1 MLGVNKVH
9 KAAARAVAEFTCDLI
24 QSRLGLSRMFVQC
37 LRSKRS
43 TRHIR
48 YIYNF
53 LAAVLGKRFRECRV
67 EMFGTITQGLGLY
80 SRLGSLRFDTVVNN
94 IGGTKVTPRIFERNA
109 RIETTVNDRQGLLSQ
124 HDLNSAAT
132 GGSSGYVLTRDFLL
146 MQPNPCGRPQAWI
159 DGPIGSER
167 FGFSA
172 TGFYVSKFPYE
183 THYSHFCQGWEAS
196 SESGCIVGIADLLP
210 PTSRGTPHNGRSQYS
225 KGLEKKLKP
234 SKLRFVRDLH
244 NFEI

>member
-1 MLGVNKVH
+1 MTFKV
-9 KAAARAVAEFTCDLI
+9 
-24 QSRLGLSRMFVQC
+24 
-37 LRSKRS
+37 
-43 TRHIR
+43 
-48 YIYNF
+48 
-53 LAAVLGKRFRECRV
+53 
-67 EMFGTITQGLGLY
+67 
-80 SRLGSLRFDTVVNN
+80 
-94 IGGTKVTPRIFERNA
+94 
-109 RIETTVNDRQGLLSQ
+109 LLSQ

-225 KGLEKKLKP
+225 KGLEKKTETLKAAFCEGLAQ
-234 SKLRFVRDLH
+234 LRNLMEASLKTALEEGTSLEGLSSRNLSLSSISYLDKIIITVYELSG
-244 NFEI
+244 